1 MAFVQI
7 KSLGL
12 AYGER
17 VLFEELSATLDANS
31 RVALV
36 GVNGAGKS
44 TLIKLL
50 THSLQP
56 DSGEVVYSKECR
68 LGYMAQSA
76 QVNLTRPLFE
86 EVEQA
91 FAYLFALEQQATEL
105 AHNHDEE
112 SLQKMADLHDQL
124 AHSRFYERK
133 GLIDATLRGLGFKE
147 SDFTRPMGDF
157 SSGWRMRAALARVLL
172 ALPDVLLLDEPSNYL
187 DLETTQWL
195 IEWLRRFSGGLL
207 VVSHDRYFLDQVTTE
222 TWELF
227 NRQIKRYAFSYSVYE
242 VRRREELAALVKQR
256 EQQEQRL
263 EQIEEFARRFGS
275 SATKATLVQ
284 SRVKE
289 GEKLRASLVELPEA
303 SKQLSI
309 RFPSPVP
316 CGERVLYVE
325 DLVKNYENK
334 EVFSNLTLL
343 VNKGEKVAITGPNG
357 AGKSTF
363 LRIVAGIM
371 KPTSGFLKLGSGVQ
385 VGYFSEETHEPFVAE
400 TVLGEL
406 EAIAPVAMQPQL
418 RSLLGAFLFQNDDVF
433 KPIMALSGGE
443 RARLLLLR
451 LFLKPFNLLIL
462 DEPTNHLDLQA
473 KDMLLEAIKSYSGTV
488 LFVSHDRYFS
498 AQLAQAVLYVQAAPR
513 FFPGDYD
520 YYLSQVEKGAL
531 LTDTLLSVPEKTKA
545 EPASATAQQ
554 RSEQKANQA
563 QERKRVRQ
571 EEQVLA
577 QIEQAEAHLATLEP
591 QLGNEAVYRDVARM
605 KALKHEI
612 ALAHEGLAQLYEQ
625 WEELSNP

>member
-1 MAFVQI
+1 MAFIQL
-7 KSLGL
+7 KSLRL
-12 AYGER
+12 SYGER
-17 VLFEELSATLDANS
+17 VLFEDLSATLDSTS

-50 THSLQP
+50 TQSLQP
-56 DSGEVVYSKECR
+56 DSGEIVCSKECR

-76 QVNLTRPLFE
+76 QVELTRPLFS

-91 FAYLFALEQQATEL
+91 FAYLFALDHQATEL

-124 AHSRFYERK
+124 AHSRFYERE
-133 GLIDATLRGLGFKE
+133 GLIDATLRGLGFKV

-195 IEWLRRFSGGLL
+195 IDWLKRFNGGLM
-207 VVSHDRYFLDQVTTE
+207 VVSHDRYFLDQVTRE

-227 NRQIKRYAFSYSVYE
+227 DKQLKRYAFPYSVYE
-242 VRRREELAALVKQR
+242 VRRREEIAALVKQR
-256 EQQEQRL
+256 EQQESRL
-263 EQIEEFARRFGS
+263 EQIEDFARRFGS

-284 SRVKE
+284 SRLKE
-289 GEKLRASLVELPEA
+289 AEKLRAALVSLPEA
-303 SKQLSI
+303 NKALSI

-325 DLVKNYENK
+325 DLVKNYDDQQ
-334 EVFSNLTLL
+334 VFSNLTLL
-343 VNKGEKVAITGPNG
+343 VNKGEKIAITGPNG

-371 KPTSGFLKLGSGVQ
+371 KSTSGFLKLGSGVQ

-418 RSLLGAFLFQNDDVF
+418 RHLLGAFLFQNDDVF

-473 KDMLLEAIKSYSGTV
+473 KEMLLEAIKSYAGTV

-498 AQLAQAVLYVQAAPR
+498 QQLAQAVLYVQATPR
-513 FFPGDYD
+513 YFPGDYA

-531 LTDTLLSVPEKTKA
+531 LTDVPLSTPKKPKA
-545 EPASATAQQ
+545 EPASATQQQ
-554 RSEQKANQA
+554 RSEQKASQT
-563 QERKRVRQ
+563 QERRRLRQ
-571 EEQVLA
+571 EEQVLI
-577 QIEQAEAHLATLEP
+577 QIEQVEAHLAMLEP
-591 QLGNEAVYRDVARM
+591 QLGDEVIYRDVERM
-605 KALKHEI
+605 KVLKHQI
-612 ALAHEGLAQLYEQ
+612 ALAHEELAQLYEQ
-625 WEELSNP
+625 WEQLSN

>member
-1 MAFVQI
+1 MAFIQL
-7 KSLGL
+7 KSLSL

-17 VLFEELSATLDANS
+17 VLFEDLSATLDSSS

-44 TLIKLL
+44 TLIKML
-50 THSLQP
+50 TGTLQP
-56 DSGEVVYSKECR
+56 DGGEVVLSKECR

-76 QVNLTRPLFE
+76 QVNLTRSLFN

-91 FAYLFALEQQATEL
+91 FAYLFALEEQAVEL

-112 SLQKMADLHDQL
+112 SLQKMSDLHDQL
-124 AHSRFYERK
+124 AHSRFYERE
-133 GLIDATLRGLGFKE
+133 GLIDATLRGLGFKVT
-147 SDFTRPMGDF
+147 DFTRPMGDF

-195 IEWLRRFSGGLL
+195 IDWLKRFAGGLM
-207 VVSHDRYFLDQVTTE
+207 VVSHDRYFLDQVTRE

-227 NRQIKRYAFSYSVYE
+227 DKQIKRYAFSYSVYE
-242 VRRREELAALVKQR
+242 VRRREEIAALVKQR
-256 EQQEQRL
+256 EQQESRL
-263 EQIEEFARRFGS
+263 EQIEDFARRFGS

-284 SRVKE
+284 SRLKE
-289 GEKLRASLVELPEA
+289 AEKLRSALVSLPEA

-309 RFPSPVP
+309 CFPSPVP

-325 DLVKNYENK
+325 DLVKNYDNK
-334 EVFSNLTLL
+334 QVFSTLTLL

-363 LRIVAGIM
+363 LRIVAGLM

-418 RSLLGAFLFQNDDVF
+418 RHLLGAFLFQNDDVF

-473 KDMLLEAIKSYSGTV
+473 KEMLLEAIKSYSGTV

-498 AQLAQAVLYVQAAPR
+498 QQLAQAVLYVRATPK

-531 LTDTLLSVPEKTKA
+531 ITDTPLSAPEKLKA
-545 EPASATAQQ
+545 EPASATQQQ

-563 QERKRVRQ
+563 QERKRARQ
-571 EEQVLA
+571 EEQLLA
-577 QIEQAEAHLATLEP
+577 QIEQVEAHLAVLEP
-591 QLGNEAVYRDVARM
+591 QLGDEAVYRDVERM
-605 KALKHEI
+605 KVLKHEI
-612 ALAHEGLAQLYEQ
+612 AHTHEELAKLYEQ
-625 WEELSNP
+625 WETLGS